1 MKKYNPDEVKLLLGK
16 AILKVTKSGDD
27 WADFLKRTA
36 YFYKYNFYSQLLINY
51 IKPEATACGT
61 SEVWTR
67 LRSEVKS
74 PENNI
79 PILNENEGVKGYKIE
94 YVYDISDTD
103 SDYKIWQPDFS
114 SPELLEELSEK
125 FGLNGGETDIRT
137 IIEVAITKATE
148 ASIRQNLTETETAN
162 DKEWSEFV
170 ADCLRIYIYP
180 RCGLGEPVY
189 NKDNLYFKN
198 IEIFK
203 SFGDIHTLNDNILI
217 PAAKLL
223 GEIENCVRY
232 VNKRK
237 HEKVKNTGS
246 KRTIN
251 KQTSSRVSVSEH
263 NNSFTAE
270 EIETARNTNLVD
282 YLSANGENLIRVG
295 AKEYTLKA
303 HDSMRISENKFF
315 WNSQHTGGNA
325 VDFLQTY
332 YGLDFQ
338 TSVRN
343 LLAYNGRLMSE
354 GLQAPR
360 RQEPPSER
368 KTEEKPVN
376 PLPNP
381 LAESTERAYAY
392 LTKTR
397 MIDEDIVKDLI
408 ASKSIGQDVR
418 GNIVYKI
425 FDKTGE
431 LSGAEISG
439 TLTDKKYRY
448 KQTTER
454 NGNCFTVIPQ
464 KAEGLPG
471 RAIFFESAVDLI
483 SYYSLH
489 RNETAF
495 LFSMSGLK
503 DKEVLKTIKDYGL
516 SPENCLISADNDQA
530 GKSFAEKM
538 SREYNISSYSMTEDD
553 IYKNCRNKENIKD
566 WNDLLK
572 QVKAQPKEKTFAEQV
587 DDVLNNK
594 YQRFE
599 HLKVCETPQILL
611 DVGCE
616 QLPIFYSQ
624 RHLRDAIKPKGY
636 TGESIHYHGLN
647 VEQIK
652 KIPELLLS
660 PVMIYDSLSKQRND
674 SIVIVTSEFDEDN
687 YPIVAIIRPNDKT
700 KYEMELTNTNF
711 LLSFYGKENFDKQ
724 FERAYAEDKILYC
737 DKEKSQVM
745 FSVLGLQ
752 LSKGLSNLDFN
763 KIIHRS
769 RNIVKS
775 EKAEKEDFTSEII
788 GNTPFRFIPKKRY
801 RNVPIEAGRRI
812 AEEFDRNGIKYSGKT
827 KDDGTIT
834 LTFDG
839 NKYGKCDKIIGD
851 ILSEN
856 SKSDVTVDNL
866 PTAKPTEDVVKNE
879 IKKDIETASEEE
891 TNRFSDLRK
900 ALESHDIVYIKNPP
914 INDDYVSDARKSY
927 FTNMKIVY
935 SDEQGKGGFML
946 VGDMHSNNGTV
957 NDVSIKAFGED
968 VQSAVDYISSNAL
981 EIDHIEKEMPNL
993 TEPLENSEESNS
1005 AEKDKANN
1013 PDDIKV
1019 GDYIKFRDKSWKVT
1033 SISDDFSIALENTD
1047 KNDSISV
1054 SSLLGHW
1061 KERIQEEGFE
1071 ILDPR
1076 NFSDYEKAQ
1085 AVPSENFSEKKNA
1098 KSSEKDE
1105 NQIDL
1110 FSMGA
1115 SENTDEAET
1124 EKSVSDVVDS
1134 QPILPEINDIITW
1147 KSVSDWYRVE
1157 NIDSE
1162 SITLHAVP
1170 SPENFADYI
1179 MKVNIADFV
1188 KESFQKIKADKEVQ
1202 SQRETASVDT
1212 VPTITCEWSENPVF
1226 EDGKT
1231 YSVAEF
1237 DRLMKQTDDEW
1248 IMKRQESI
1256 DKYGDDFD
1264 AVYTA
1269 YEKGEIDRF
1278 YLGYDKVKFTLNMPD
1293 GKKYTER
1300 QDIGDGDG
1308 GVIDF
1313 LSRYDEYKEIVP
1325 VLRNLVQE
1333 ENSESADTVE
1343 TNTETIEESKPKAEN
1358 FVITEKDTF
1367 GDLFAVGVRGINNVA
1382 EANIEAIRTLKRV
1395 ESEDRSPTVEEQAV
1409 MAKYIGWGGLADV
1422 FDENRGMYLK
1432 NERQELKELLTE
1444 KEYASAMDSSTDAFY
1459 TPTFIIEAVYKGLEN
1474 LGFQGGK
1481 ILEPSMGVGKFFGL
1495 LPEEL
1500 RKSKLYGVE
1509 LDSISGRIAK
1519 MLYPDSNI
1527 QIKGFEKTDFK
1538 SNFFDVAVGNVP
1550 FGNVRISDND
1560 FKVSSLVHDYFFKK
1574 ALDKVRP
1581 GGVVAFVTSKGTMD
1595 KQSTAVRKYLAERA
1609 DLLGA
1614 VRLPNVAFQGA
1625 GTSATFYDIIFL
1637 QKRAKT
1643 RDLRED
1649 VPDWV
1654 YTDKTFDPYGNEF
1667 EMNRYFIENP
1677 NMICGEMTIT
1687 NGRYGPET
1695 KCTPYYA
1702 DSFEKLLSEAISNI
1716 QGSIKEP
1723 EIISEEVAEETEN
1736 LSERADDEG
1745 LIPENYRNF
1754 CYFSE
1759 NGNVY
1764 FRENDV
1770 LKKQNLSG
1778 KKLERMKDL
1787 IEISETLR
1795 ELIAAERDSGFLDY
1809 EVEKITSLMTKLN
1822 TVYDNFVNK
1831 YGFLS
1836 ESVNKSLFSED
1847 DTAPLLLALEDKDKN
1862 GNVKKADIFSVRT
1875 ISPYIPVTRTDTA
1888 TEALAVSMAEKL
1900 RVDFEYMSGL
1910 CGKSEEEIIKELD
1923 GVIFKNPETE
1933 EYETADEYLSGNVR
1947 KKLRTAEKAAEE
1959 SAEYAE
1965 NVKALKE
1972 VMPEELTTKDI
1983 SAQLG
1988 SVWIPV
1994 KYYEQFI
2001 YETLKTPSY
2010 MRSDMIGS
2018 NENPFDSR
2026 SSRSCVFAL
2035 DYNPYTSVWAIS
2047 NSGTMLAASDVNSSQ
2062 VYGTSRINAYKII
2075 ENTLNGKPVR
2085 VMDYYVDGNGHKK
2098 SVLNQKETDLAC
2110 EKQQLLKEKFKN
2122 WIFADPERADDLCR
2136 IYNEKFN
2143 SMRPREYDGSHLN
2156 FVGMNSEITL
2166 REHQKNAIAHSIYG
2180 KNTLLAHTVGAGK
2193 TFEMAASAM
2202 ESKRLG
2208 LCSKSLIVVPKHIVG
2223 QTAKEFLTLYPG
2235 ANILVPSKNDFTP
2248 KNRQRF
2254 CSRIATGN
2262 YDAVIISHEQLEKIP
2277 LSAERQMAFIED
2289 EINEISEFLDSVK
2302 AEKNNRGFTVKELA
2316 AVRKN
2321 LKSKLEALTEKK
2333 PKDTAVTFEDLGVDK
2348 IYIDEAHNFKN
2359 LFFVSKMTNVAGVNT
2374 SSRSQRAEDL
2384 YLKCR
2389 YIDKKTDGRGIVFAT
2404 GTPVSNSMSEL
2415 FIMQKYLQNDR
2426 LKELGL
2432 QNFDAWASS
2441 FGETKTS
2448 LELAPEGK
2456 GYRMKTRF
2464 AKFYNL
2470 PELMTIFKE
2479 TADVKTADVLDL
2491 PVPKANF
2498 HTISAEATDI
2508 QKGMVEEL
2516 SKRAERIRNGN
2527 VDPSEDNMLKITN
2540 DGRRLALDQRII
2552 NPLLEDNPES
2562 KVNICAR
2569 NVFKIW
2575 IETTPDRSA
2584 QLIFCDLSTPKGEGF
2599 SVYDDIRKKLINQGI
2614 PSEEIA
2620 FIHDYNTDEQKQA
2633 LFEKV
2638 NNGEVSVLL
2647 GSTGKMGTGVNVQ
2660 TKLKALHHLDCPWR
2674 PSDLEQRNGRIIR
2687 QGNTNAEVDI
2697 YSYVTKNTFDS
2708 YMYQLVEN
2716 KQRFISQIMTSKT
2729 PARAAEDVDETV
2741 LSYAE
2746 IKAIAAG
2753 DPKIKEKTELDIEVS
2768 RLDRLYGTY
2777 KENHRKLQRE
2787 ISEKYPL
2794 EIKMKKAAAEGY
2806 KKDMEYVNENI
2817 SSVFMGITFYNSD
2830 KTYTD
2835 KKEAGTILL
2844 QESLNNA
2851 HNNKPIGEYRGFEI
2865 IPSFGGKLGEIK
2877 LTLKREMSY
2886 TIGLGDDPIG
2896 NITRLD
2902 NTIKH
2907 INKQYDSTIASIKE
2921 TETTLKTLK
2930 EEIIKPFSHLDELKS
2945 KKARLEALNKELT
2958 EALTPKQEPPVEKET
2973 SQEQKSAHRREA
2985 R

>member
-1 MKKYNPDEVKLLLGK
+1 MKIYNSEDMKRLSWESFSETRKSK
-16 AILKVTKSGDD
+16 A
-27 WADFLKRTA
+27 AFFDFLRKA
-36 YFYKYNFYSQLLINY
+36 AFLDGLNIQSLMLITKL
-51 IKPEATACGT
+51 KPEA
-61 SEVWTR
+61 R
-67 LRSEVKS
+67 LCKTKAEWNK
-74 PENNI
+74 ENVQ
-79 PILNENEGVKGYKIE
+79 ILNENANIPSLRPRFDKILPNGEIKTSLDIE
-94 YVYDISDTD
+94 YLYDISDTD
-103 SDYKIWQPDFS
+103 SEYIRWQPDPDTLESEEFVNTFAKDIGIEENYNS
-114 SPELLEELSEK
+114 FEEVLSRFLNDEIDYLYDGDKDFGEFVEIGIRTVIYERLGIKKDLLSALNPENKYFNSLSEVPNYTVGYYIMNK
-125 FGLNGGETDIRT
+125 AFNISER
-137 IIEVAITKATE
+137 IEK
-148 ASIRQNLTETETAN
+148 SIRNYEQTHKQETKKQSEDTVENLPEQQENTVPPTPP
-162 DKEWSEFV
+162 KE
-170 ADCLRIYIYP
+170 Y
-180 RCGLGEPVY
+180 
-189 NKDNLYFKN
+189 KN
-198 IEIFK
+198 
-203 SFGDIHTLNDNILI
+203 
-217 PAAKLL
+217 
-223 GEIENCVRY
+223 GEIIGNTPYRY
-232 VNKRK
+232 ISNKTYRKIERELATRVMARFEEAGLKFSGRVNSESITFTVNGKDK
-237 HEKVKNTGS
+237 DTADSLISEVKKLYKKT
-246 KRTIN
+246 K
-251 KQTSSRVSVSEH
+251 TSLAEFSEH
-263 NNSFTAE
+263 KNSFTAE
-270 EIETARNTNLVD
+270 EIEAARNTNLVD

-303 HDSMRISENKFF
+303 HDSMRISENKFY

-354 GLQAPR
+354 ELQAPR
-360 RQEPPSER
+360 CQEPPSDR

-381 LAESTERAYAY
+381 LAQSTERAYAY

-439 TLTDKKYRY
+439 TLTDKKHRY

-464 KAEGLPG
+464 KAEGLPD
-471 RAIFFESAVDLI
+471 RAIFFESAVDLL

-516 SPENCLISADNDQA
+516 SPENCLISADNDEA

-538 SREYNISSYSMTEDD
+538 NREYNISSYSMTEDD

-587 DDVLNNK
+587 DDVLSGNAEQYDN
-594 YQRFE
+594 
-599 HLKVCETPQILL
+599 LKVCDTPQILL
-611 DVGCE
+611 DIGCS
-616 QLPIFYSQ
+616 QLPMLYTQ
-624 RHLRDAIKPKGY
+624 QHLRDALKDKKPTNSHG
-636 TGESIHYHGLN
+636 HGLT

-652 KIPELLLS
+652 AIPQLLAD
-660 PVMIYDSLSKQRND
+660 PVLIFD
-674 SIVIVTSEFDEDN
+674 SISPHKNGENSIVVVLDAVD
-687 YPIVAIIRPNDKT
+687 NDKAPLVASIAPNG
-700 KYEMELTNTNF
+700 KGIYHLEMIDTNF
-711 LLSFYGKENFDKQ
+711 ITSIYGKDHGFENYIKKAIEND
-724 FERAYAEDKILYC
+724 AILYWN
-737 DKEKSQVM
+737 KEKSQAM
-745 FSVLGLQ
+745 FMFQGLQ
-752 LSKGLSNLDFN
+752 LPEAFNNLDYN
-763 KIIHRS
+763 KIIHQS

-775 EKAEKEDFTSEII
+775 ENAEKTAEKENFTSEII
-788 GNTPFRFIPKKRY
+788 GNTPFRYIPKKRY

-812 AEEFDRNGIKYSGKT
+812 AEEFDKNGIKYSGRT
-827 KDDGTIT
+827 KEDGTIT

-839 NKYGKCDKIIGD
+839 NKYAKCDAIIKAVLDENNKTD
-851 ILSEN
+851 IAAEAVSEN
-856 SKSDVTVDNL
+856 IKESIPEANKSKATSDG
-866 PTAKPTEDVVKNE
+866 
-879 IKKDIETASEEE
+879 ETKELI
-891 TNRFSDLRK
+891 DLRK
-900 ALESHDIVYIKNPP
+900 ALETHDIVYLKNPP
-914 INDDYVSDARKSY
+914 INEDYVSDAKKSY
-927 FTNMKIVY
+927 FTNMKIIY
-935 SDEQGKGGFML
+935 SDEQEKGGFVL
-946 VGDMHSNNGTV
+946 IGDMHSNNSTV
-957 NDVSIKAFGED
+957 NDVSIKAFGES

-981 EIDHIEKEMPNL
+981 EIDHTEKIEPHL
-993 TEPLENSEESNS
+993 TEPLEKSEESKS
-1005 AEKDKANN
+1005 AEKDKVNN
-1013 PDDIKV
+1013 PDNIKV
-1019 GDYIKFRDKSWKVT
+1019 GDYIRYRDKSWKVT
-1033 SISDDFSIALENTD
+1033 SISGDFSIALENTD
-1047 KNDSISV
+1047 KNDIMSV
-1054 SSLLGHW
+1054 SSLMGHW
-1061 KERIQEEGFE
+1061 KERIQEDGFE

-1076 NFSDYEKAQ
+1076 DFSDYEKAQ
-1085 AVPSENFSEKKNA
+1085 DVPSNA
-1098 KSSEKDE
+1098 KASGNDE
-1105 NQIDL
+1105 NQMDL
-1110 FSMGA
+1110 FSMGD
-1115 SENTDEAET
+1115 SENADIAET
-1124 EKSVSDVVDS
+1124 ERPISDVSDS
-1134 QPILPEINDIITW
+1134 QHILPDINDIITW

-1157 NIDSE
+1157 NIDNE
-1162 SITLHAVP
+1162 SITLHAVQ
-1170 SPENFADYI
+1170 SPENFANYTI
-1179 MKVNIADFV
+1179 KVNIADFV
-1188 KESFQKIKADKEVQ
+1188 KESFQKID
-1202 SQRETASVDT
+1202 VDT
-1212 VPTITCEWSENPVF
+1212 VEN
-1226 EDGKT
+1226 K
-1231 YSVAEF
+1231 AE
-1237 DRLMKQTDDEW
+1237 
-1248 IMKRQESI
+1248 
-1256 DKYGDDFD
+1256 
-1264 AVYTA
+1264 
-1269 YEKGEIDRF
+1269 
-1278 YLGYDKVKFTLNMPD
+1278 
-1293 GKKYTER
+1293 
-1300 QDIGDGDG
+1300 
-1308 GVIDF
+1308 
-1313 LSRYDEYKEIVP
+1313 
-1325 VLRNLVQE
+1325 
-1333 ENSESADTVE
+1333 TV
-1343 TNTETIEESKPKAEN
+1343 EESKPKAEN

-1367 GDLFAVGVRGINNVA
+1367 GDYFAVGVRGINNVA
-1382 EANIEAIRTLKRV
+1382 KANIEAIRTLKRV
-1395 ESEDRSPTVEEQAV
+1395 ESEDRSPTAEEQAV
-1409 MAKYIGWGGLADV
+1409 MAKYVGWGGLADV
-1422 FDENRGMYLK
+1422 FDENRGIYLQ

-1444 KEYASAMDSSTDAFY
+1444 KEYVSAMDSSTDAFY

-1495 LPEEL
+1495 LPEEM

-1519 MLYPDSNI
+1519 MLYPDSGI

-1550 FGNVRISDND
+1550 FGNVRISDKD
-1560 FKVSSLVHDYFFKK
+1560 FKDSSLVHDYFFKK

-1614 VRLPNVAFQGA
+1614 VRLPNAAFQSA
-1625 GTSATFYDIIFL
+1625 GTSATFYDIVFL

-1654 YTDKTFDPYGNEF
+1654 YTDKTSDFYGNEF

-1677 NMICGEMTIT
+1677 HMICGEMTIT

-1736 LSERADDEG
+1736 LSGRADDEG

-1770 LKKQNLSG
+1770 LKKQDLSG
-1778 KKLERMKDL
+1778 KKLERMKGL
-1787 IEISETLR
+1787 IETSETLR
-1795 ELIAAERDSGFLDY
+1795 ELIAAERDSGFSDY
-1809 EVEKITSLMTKLN
+1809 EVEKISSLMTKLN
-1822 TVYDNFVNK
+1822 NVYDNFVKK

-1836 ESVNKSLFSED
+1836 ESANKSLFSED
-1847 DTAPLLLALEDKDKN
+1847 DTAPLLLALEDKDEK

-1888 TEALAVSMAEKL
+1888 AEALAVSVAEKL
-1900 RVDFEYMSGL
+1900 RVDLDFMSGL
-1910 CGKSEEEIIKELD
+1910 CGKSEEEIIKELE

-1959 SAEYAE
+1959 SAEYAA

-1972 VMPEELTTKDI
+1972 IMPEELTAEEI

-2001 YETLKTPSY
+2001 YETLKTPHN
-2010 MRSDMIGS
+2010 MRSNNIGS
-2018 NENPFDSR
+2018 YDNPFAAKIGRYYDNI
-2026 SSRSCVFAL
+2026 FAL

-2047 NSGTMLAASDVNSSQ
+2047 NSGTMSAADDVNSSQ

-2085 VMDYYVDGNGHKK
+2085 VMDYYMDGNGHKK

-2136 IYNEKFN
+2136 LYNEKFN

-2333 PKDTAVTFEDLGVDK
+2333 SKDTAVTFEDLGVDK

-2359 LFFVSKMTNVAGVNT
+2359 LFFASKMTNVAGVNT

-2389 YIDKKTDGRGIVFAT
+2389 YIDEKTGGRGIVFAT

-2516 SKRAERIRNGN
+2516 SQRAERIRSGN

-2575 IETTPDRSA
+2575 LETTPDRSA

-2599 SVYDDIRKKLINQGI
+2599 SVYDDIRQKLINQGI

-2660 TKLKALHHLDCPWR
+2660 TRLKALHHLDCPWR

-2687 QGNTNAEVDI
+2687 QGNTNKEVDI

-2753 DPKIKEKTELDIEVS
+2753 DPKIKEKTELDIEVN
-2768 RLDRLYGTY
+2768 RLDRLYGAY

-2794 EIKMKKAAAEGY
+2794 EIKMSKAAAEGY
-2806 KKDMEYVNENI
+2806 KKDMEYVNENVP
-2817 SSVFMGITFYNSD
+2817 SDFTGITFYKSD
-2830 KTYTD
+2830 KTCTD

-2851 HNNKPIGEYRGFEI
+2851 QNNKPIGKYRGFEI
-2865 IPSFGGKLGEIK
+2865 IPSFGDRLEEFK

-2886 TIGLGDDPIG
+2886 TIVLGDDPIG

-2902 NTIKH
+2902 NALKH
-2907 INKQYDSTIASIKE
+2907 IDKKYDAAIASIKK
-2921 TETTLKTLK
+2921 TETGLETLK
-2930 EEIIKPFSHLDELKS
+2930 EEIKKPFPHLNELKA
-2945 KKARLEALNKELT
+2945 KKARLESLNKELT
-2958 EALTPKQEPPVEKET
+2958 EALIPKQEPSAEKE
-2973 SQEQKSAHRREA
+2973 SPQKQKSAHRSEA